1 MNWIRWLSN
10 RAILNRL
17 ENCREGPRARALR
30 ALGVVLGA
38 DSTIRGPLQLVNWRP
53 KEQGRQLQVGHSVFI
68 GPDCLLD
75 LKDRIVIGDRVT
87 LACRVM
93 LITHWDAGRSR
104 VGAARPPWRAPVR
117 LNDDVYVGAGATLLP
132 GVTLGEGC
140 LVAAGAVVTRDVPP
154 GAIVGGVPAG
164 PLQATGERVP

>member
-10 RAILNRL
+10 RAILARL
-17 ENCREGPRARALR
+17 ETCRSGPRARALR
-30 ALGVVLGA
+30 ALGVALG
-38 DSTIRGPLQLVNWRP
+38 DGGEIRAPFRLVNWRP
-53 KEQGRQLQVGHSVFI
+53 KEQGRQLEIGRAVFI

-93 LITHWDAGRSR
+93 LITHWDAGHSR
-104 VGAARPPWRAPVR
+104 LAAARPPWRAPVR
-117 LNDDVYVGAGATLLP
+117 LQTDAYVGAGAVVLP

-140 LVAAGAVVTRDVPP
+140 LVAAGAVVTRDVPA
-154 GAIVGGVPAG
+154 GAVVGGVPAV
-164 PLQATGERVP
+164 PLPAAGEPAP